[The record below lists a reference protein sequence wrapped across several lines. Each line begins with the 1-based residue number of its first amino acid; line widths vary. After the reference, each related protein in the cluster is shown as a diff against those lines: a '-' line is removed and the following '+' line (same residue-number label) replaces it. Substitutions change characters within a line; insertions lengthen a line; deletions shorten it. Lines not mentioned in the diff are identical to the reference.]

1 MRNRRA
7 ASVYRRKEKMTMSET
22 HDNTADRTPA
32 AARIFPG
39 GTGPTFPCP
48 DSPWPFGISPGELHG
63 TLFRQGIANPDA
75 RRDRTGTMRR
85 GIAGLAE
92 RGLISPIES
101 ELLNRIVVAV
111 ISKGDVR
118 DTHRTILELHRR
130 ITDDRKASPVA
141 LTISGIAVDSIST
154 QLTAE
159 EGSSLV
165 RGVASADVEG
175 AIGGAGV
182 GALGGPW
189 GAVLGGLIGG
199 VASSIAAHLDARA
212 TAAEG

>member
-1 MRNRRA
+1 
-7 ASVYRRKEKMTMSET
+7 MSET
-22 HDNTADRTPA
+22 HDTMTDRTPA

-48 DSPWPFGISPGELHG
+48 DSPWLFGISPGELHG

-130 ITDDRKASPVA
+130 ITDDRKATPVA
-141 LTISGIAVDSIST
+141 LAISSIAVDSIST

-159 EGSSLV
+159 EGSPAA

-182 GALGGPW
+182 GASLGGLW
-189 GAVLGGLIGG
+189 GAVIGAIVGGA
-199 VASSIAAHLDARA
+199 VSSIAAYLDARVA
-212 TAAEG
+212 AAEG

>member
-1 MRNRRA
+1 MQGRRSWNKSFWGWA
-7 ASVYRRKEKMTMSET
+7 A
-22 HDNTADRTPA
+22 
-32 AARIFPG
+32 
-39 GTGPTFPCP
+39 PTIPELASGVRLLAC
-48 DSPWPFGISPGELHG
+48 ISPGELHG

-130 ITDDRKASPVA
+130 ITDDRKAMPVA
-141 LTISGIAVDSIST
+141 LAISGIAVDAHPCADGFALRAAT
-154 QLTAE
+154 KH
-159 EGSSLV
+159 EGPLS
-165 RGVASADVEG
+165 
-175 AIGGAGV
+175 
-182 GALGGPW
+182 GPF
-189 GAVLGGLIGG
+189 
-199 VASSIAAHLDARA
+199 SSI
-212 TAAEG
+212 